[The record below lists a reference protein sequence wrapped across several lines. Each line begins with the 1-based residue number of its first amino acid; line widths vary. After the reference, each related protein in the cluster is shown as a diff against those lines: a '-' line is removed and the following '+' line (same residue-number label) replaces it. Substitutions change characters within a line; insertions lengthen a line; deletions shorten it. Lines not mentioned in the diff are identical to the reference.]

1 MDDLQRARP
10 DARFSRRRFGT
21 IAVFGAAAVL
31 NACAGQSK
39 GSTAA
44 TTGAATPDLSARFA
58 GFVATDEPDADPTK
72 VVWPDFVKNAPG
84 DVRRLYEFQLTSGAL
99 TRYIPCFCGCSG
111 SDHFNNRDCYIKK
124 VNPDG
129 SAVFDSMAPT

>member
-10 DARFSRRRFGT
+10 DAGFSRRRFGT
-21 IAVFGAAAVL
+21 IVAFGAAFLL
-31 NACAGQSK
+31 NACSGRPK
-39 GSTAA
+39 GSTGTTTAA
-44 TTGAATPDLSARFA
+44 AARDLSAQFA
-58 GFVATDEPDADPTK
+58 GYTATDEPDADPTK
-72 VVWPDFVKNAPG
+72 VVWPDFVTNAPD

-99 TRYIPCFCGCSG
+99 MRYIPCFCGCNSG
-111 SDHFNNRDCYIKK
+111 DHFNNRDCYIKQ

>member
-1 MDDLQRARP
+1 MDNLQRARP
-10 DARFSRRRFGT
+10 NASYSRRHFGT
-21 IAVFGAAAVL
+21 VVAMSAAFL
-31 NACAGQSK
+31 ISACSGRQK

-44 TTGAATPDLSARFA
+44 TTAAAAGDTSARFA

-72 VVWPDFVKNAPG
+72 VVWPDFVTSAPG
-84 DVRRLYEFQLTSGAL
+84 DVRSLYEFQLTSGAL